1 MRHFPRRINLYSA
14 AVVIARSVA
23 VWHGISRTLRAMVL
37 QYAVLLSIS
46 AGVAASAMVLPVDSE
61 RLVVETG
68 AGPVNFSV
76 ELALTAADRSN
87 GLMHRQS
94 MAVDHGMLFRF
105 DRTRQVMMWMKNTPL
120 SLDML
125 FINADGL
132 VAGIATETVPFSQT
146 IIASPGP
153 VRYVLELNAGTA
165 KRTGITVGDQVRHR
179 VIGSDGK

>member
-1 MRHFPRRINLYSA
+1 MI
-14 AVVIARSVA
+14 
-23 VWHGISRTLRAMVL
+23 L
-37 QYAVLLSIS
+37 QYVALLSIS
-46 AGVAASAMVLPVDSE
+46 AGVAAAAMVLPVDQE

-87 GLMHRQS
+87 GLMHRQD
-94 MAVDHGMLFRF
+94 MAADHGMLFRF

-120 SLDML
+120 PLDML
-125 FINADGL
+125 FISADGV
-132 VAGIATETVPFSQT
+132 VAGIAANTVPFSQA

-165 KRTGITVGDQVRHR
+165 KRTGIAVGDRVRHR
-179 VIGSDGK
+179 VIGSEGK